1 MHVYGTRYTV
11 HILVQTRIFFDKG
24 VIESDRNFVFEMQM
38 YTDLLLPEPVLLL
51 PLPPGG
57 LRLLRPPPRGNLR
70 RNPVPLLVAAAEAI
84 RGLRLA
90 AMTDLKQLIIV
101 LFGILSFRFCHHLLP
116 PVPRLLLGEHVLVPG
131 LSCFPK

>member
-1 MHVYGTRYTV
+1 MWLNTKS
-11 HILVQTRIFFDKG
+11 F
-24 VIESDRNFVFEMQM
+24 
-38 YTDLLLPEPVLLL
+38 TDLLLPEPVLLL

-57 LRLLRPPPRGNLR
+57 LRLFRPPPRSDLR

-90 AMTDLKQLIIV
+90 AMADLDQSIIV
-101 LFGILSFRFCHHLLP
+101 LFGKLSLRLFSYLLP
-116 PVPRLLLGEHVLVPG
+116 PVPRLFLGEHVLVPG